1 MCSMNG
7 SLRGNYFIWDNFI
20 FLSKGIHME
29 INSGKTKAVHLNM
42 YKLLGAKSG
51 AFLEWDGSFDER
63 LNEIFVR
70 FSLFLSTTWL
80 QSKKNWFV
88 QPKSRYSMKKQHAVM
103 DFWINQ
109 HQVIFLAYR
118 MYNPT
123 VQSLRSLL
131 KNIWSGQ
138 WMNFW
143 ILPITHQPEKFS
155 KNIWSGQWMNFWI
168 LPITHQLEKGQS

>member
-1 MCSMNG
+1 MEKRHVPTMCSMNG
-7 SLRGNYFIWDNFI
+7 SLRGNYFLWEQLHISEQRFSYGDKLWKNQ
-20 FLSKGIHME
+20 S
-29 INSGKTKAVHLNM
+29 SALNM

-63 LNEIFVR
+63 LNGIFVR

-143 ILPITHQPEKFS
+143 ILP
-155 KNIWSGQWMNFWI
+155 
-168 LPITHQLEKGQS
+168 

>member
-1 MCSMNG
+1 MRKSISFKWEKRHVPTMCSMNG
-7 SLRGNYFIWDNFI
+7 SQRGNYFIWDNFI
-20 FLSKGIHME
+20 FLSRGIHVE
-29 INSGKTKAVHLNM
+29 INSGKTKTVHLNM

-70 FSLFLSTTWL
+70 FSLFLSTTWF

-143 ILPITHQPEKFS
+143 ILPITHQ
-155 KNIWSGQWMNFWI
+155 
-168 LPITHQLEKGQS
+168 LEKGQS

>member
-1 MCSMNG
+1 MNQCIV
-7 SLRGNYFIWDNFI
+7 GNRIYTLSFLLIRSFSFESWQSVSTWATVRKSISFKWEKDTYLQCVQWMALCEGTTFSGNNFI
-20 FLSKGIHME
+20 FLSKGFHME

-63 LNEIFVR
+63 LNGIFVW
-70 FSLFLSTTWL
+70 FLLFLSTTWL

-118 MYNPT
+118 M
-123 VQSLRSLL
+123 
-131 KNIWSGQ
+131 
-138 WMNFW
+138 
-143 ILPITHQPEKFS
+143 
-155 KNIWSGQWMNFWI
+155 
-168 LPITHQLEKGQS
+168 

>member
-20 FLSKGIHME
+20 FLRKGIHME

-51 AFLEWDGSFDER
+51 AFLECDGSFDER
-63 LNEIFVR
+63 LNGIFVQ
-70 FSLFLSTTWL
+70 FLLFLSTTWL

-88 QPKSRYSMKKQHAVM
+88 QPKSQYSMKKQHAVM

-118 MYNPT
+118 MYNPS
-123 VQSLRSLL
+123 VQSVRSLL
-131 KNIWSGQ
+131 KNIWS
-138 WMNFW
+138 MDEF
-143 ILPITHQPEKFS
+143 LDSTH
-155 KNIWSGQWMNFWI
+155 
-168 LPITHQLEKGQS
+168 

>member
-7 SLRGNYFIWDNFI
+7 SLWGNYFLWEQLHISEQRFSYGDKLWKNQ
-20 FLSKGIHME
+20 S
-29 INSGKTKAVHLNM
+29 SALNM

-51 AFLEWDGSFDER
+51 AFLEWDGLFDER

-70 FSLFLSTTWL
+70 FSLFLSTTWF

-143 ILPITHQPEKFS
+143 ILPITHQ
-155 KNIWSGQWMNFWI
+155 
-168 LPITHQLEKGQS
+168 LEKGQS

>member
-1 MCSMNG
+1 MRKSISFKWEKSHVPTMCSMNG
-7 SLRGNYFIWDNFI
+7 SLRGNYFIWEQLHISEQRYSYGDKLWKNQ
-20 FLSKGIHME
+20 S
-29 INSGKTKAVHLNM
+29 SALNM

-63 LNEIFVR
+63 LNGIFVR

-143 ILPITHQPEKFS
+143 ILPITHQ
-155 KNIWSGQWMNFWI
+155 
-168 LPITHQLEKGQS
+168 LEKGQS

>member
-7 SLRGNYFIWDNFI
+7 SLRGNYFIWEQLHISEQRYSYGDKLWKNQ
-20 FLSKGIHME
+20 S
-29 INSGKTKAVHLNM
+29 SALNM

-70 FSLFLSTTWL
+70 FSLFLSTTWF

-143 ILPITHQPEKFS
+143 ILPITHQ
-155 KNIWSGQWMNFWI
+155 
-168 LPITHQLEKGQS
+168 LEKGQS